1 MSSEVLETYTM
12 KSEEEIKEILDRLFV
27 YKNENDE
34 MKYQPEDILT
44 INDVWLLLDY
54 ITNLQE
60 KVNQYENPED
70 MTLFYMWLDVKA
82 KDKMKEMQT
91 TVNNCKQ
98 EINKLTAESTEWE
111 SKYYDLQEKY
121 NKALEILVDFN
132 MPCEIDDFNL
142 LDTDYCE
149 LNCSVDDEQYKK
161 CWNKFIEWRLQGV
174 DKE

>member
-1 MSSEVLETYTM
+1 MQ
-12 KSEEEIKEILDRLFV
+12 KEEIKEIIDKIKKCLIAGYDV
-27 YKNENDE
+27 DIITQEE
-34 MKYQPEDILT
+34 MGILW
-44 INDVWLLLDY
+44 NY

-60 KVNQYENPED
+60 K
-70 MTLFYMWLDVKA
+70 
-82 KDKMKEMQT
+82 
-91 TVNNCKQ
+91 
-98 EINKLTAESTEWE
+98 
-111 SKYYDLQEKY
+111 YD
-121 NKALEILVDFN
+121 KALELLVDFN

>member
-1 MSSEVLETYTM
+1 MQ
-12 KSEEEIKEILDRLFV
+12 EEIKNILKCLEMDMLDNKQIEI
-27 YKNENDE
+27 
-34 MKYQPEDILT
+34 
-44 INDVWLLLDY
+44 LLDY

-60 KVNQYENPED
+60 K
-70 MTLFYMWLDVKA
+70 
-82 KDKMKEMQT
+82 
-91 TVNNCKQ
+91 
-98 EINKLTAESTEWE
+98 
-111 SKYYDLQEKY
+111 YD
-121 NKALEILVDFN
+121 KALELLVDFN